1 MFSREV
7 EIVLGVL
14 VMAILAL
21 QFAARRRPDLEWLR
35 AFRMPELSPA
45 QQQRMRR
52 RGNLHAG
59 VEFILLGLVIPMGY
73 VVLTIMTF
81 SSFDPIWTTF
91 VMLSSALCLILGI
104 VAIVRN
110 ARG

>member
-14 VMAILAL
+14 VMVFLAL
-21 QFAARRRPDLEWLR
+21 QFAAKRRPGIAWLR

-45 QQQRMRR
+45 QQRRARR
-52 RGNLHAG
+52 RGNIFAG
-59 VEFILLGLVIPMGY
+59 VEFILLALVIPMGY
-73 VVLTIMTF
+73 VALTVMTF
-81 SSFDPIWTTF
+81 SRFDPMWTTF
-91 VMLSSALCLILGI
+91 VILSSALCLILGI
-104 VAIVRN
+104 VAIARN